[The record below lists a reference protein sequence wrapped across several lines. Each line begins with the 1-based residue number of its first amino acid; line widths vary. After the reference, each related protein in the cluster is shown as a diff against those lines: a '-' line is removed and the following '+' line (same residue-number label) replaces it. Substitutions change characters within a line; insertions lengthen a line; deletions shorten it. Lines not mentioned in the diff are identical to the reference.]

1 MTNRRMRTQCVPG
14 PLLSFGRRGLGTRL
28 ARQGQF
34 TADKSICSH
43 SNLLPIIL
51 RHPTTTALGPSDNVE
66 FFRIVSKLGQL
77 DPDAFRALD
86 ATSKSL
92 LLSSIFCDDEEEYC
106 VLEFDVRTSSEIN
119 CPSLSYYSIHTRTR
133 TATGALGA
141 QSQLQIRGW

>member
-1 MTNRRMRTQCVPG
+1 MHAHTVRTRPSPQLWEAGPGDGASMT
-14 PLLSFGRRGLGTRL
+14 
-28 ARQGQF
+28 GQF
-34 TADKSICSH
+34 TADKNICSH

-51 RHPTTTALGPSDNVE
+51 RHPTTKVFSG
-66 FFRIVSKLGQL
+66 FRIVSKLGQL
-77 DPDAFRALD
+77 DPDTFRALD
-86 ATSKSL
+86 ARSKSL

-119 CPSLSYYSIHTRTR
+119 CPSLSYYSIHSRTR